1 MVSKRK
7 SKLIFVWHL
16 NVSTKLII
24 ILNTHMTFDL
34 KENSYDGLRA
44 FNLKYKVYGLIFHS
58 FILVLMSRY
67 LF

>member
-34 KENSYDGLRA
+34 KENSYDG
-44 FNLKYKVYGLIFHS
+44 
-58 FILVLMSRY
+58 
-67 LF
+67 